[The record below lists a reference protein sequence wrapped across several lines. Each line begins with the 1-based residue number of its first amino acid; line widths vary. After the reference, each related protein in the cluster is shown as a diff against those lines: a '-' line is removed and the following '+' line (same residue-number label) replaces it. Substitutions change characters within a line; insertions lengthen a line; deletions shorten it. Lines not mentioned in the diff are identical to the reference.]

1 MNSHDM
7 YKTPTSA
14 AQMSPCHDCE
24 TIVASDEM
32 LIIALR
38 DGDGKAIDTIIDR
51 YKELVRKKAGSMFI
65 LGADKEDLIQEGMIG
80 LFKAVRDYDAG
91 RDASFATFADLC
103 VSRHMY
109 KAVEAGNRKKHM
121 PLNSYI
127 SIYDD
132 GTSSAEKGEGT
143 SILEMILT
151 RTGENPE
158 DMVIDRERTQVLE
171 QKIYDSLSDFE
182 RKVLNLRLT
191 GLDYTDIAKIL
202 GRDAKSTDNALSRI
216 KVKVRKIVE
225 K

>member
-1 MNSHDM
+1 MKGYDSAD
-7 YKTPTSA
+7 TPTSA
-14 AQMSPCHDCE
+14 SQMSPRPDYSAIG
-24 TIVASDEM
+24 TSDEE

-38 DGDGKAIDTIIDR
+38 DGDGKVIDYIIEK

-80 LFKAVRDYDAG
+80 LYKAVRDYDPG

-103 VSRHMY
+103 VSRQMY
-109 KAVEAGNRKKHM
+109 KAVEAGNRKKHA

-132 GTSSAEKGEGT
+132 QDGANGSGEGI
-143 SILEMILT
+143 SILEMILSE
-151 RTGENPE
+151 TGKNPE
-158 DMVIDRERTQVLE
+158 DMVIDREQTENLE

-182 RKVLNLRLT
+182 RQVLNLRLT
-191 GLDYTDIAKIL
+191 GLEYTDIARIL

-216 KVKVRKIVE
+216 KVKVKKILE
-225 K
+225 

>member
-1 MNSHDM
+1 MAYENL
-7 YKTPTSA
+7 
-14 AQMSPCHDCE
+14 
-24 TIVASDEM
+24 SDEE

-38 DGDGKAIDTIIDR
+38 DGDGKVIDLIIER

-80 LFKAVRDYDAG
+80 LYKAVRDYDAG

-103 VSRHMY
+103 VSRQMY
-109 KAVEAGNRKKHM
+109 KAVEAGNRKKHA

-132 GTSSAEKGEGT
+132 THDGGSDDGSN
-143 SILEMILT
+143 ILEMILT
-151 RTGENPE
+151 ETGKSPE
-158 DMVIDRERTQVLE
+158 EMVIDREQTQRLE
-171 QKIYDSLSDFE
+171 EKIYESLSDFE

-191 GLDYTDIAKIL
+191 GLEYTDIARIL

-216 KVKVRKIVE
+216 KSKVRKIVE
-225 K
+225 N